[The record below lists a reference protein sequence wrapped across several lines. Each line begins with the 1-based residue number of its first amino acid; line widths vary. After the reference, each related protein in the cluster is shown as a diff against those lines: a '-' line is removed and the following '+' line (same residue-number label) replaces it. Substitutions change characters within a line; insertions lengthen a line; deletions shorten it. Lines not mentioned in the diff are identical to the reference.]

1 MRPVFLA
8 LFCVL
13 AQGFLPAQA
22 VPAQP
27 GSAVSVQAPAPVTLP
42 RVRLE
47 TSYGPIL
54 LELEPVKAPKTVA
67 NFLAYVKA
75 GHFAGTI
82 FHRVIPG
89 FMIQGGGMTEAMV
102 EKPSQGPIPNE
113 AALSGLKNLKG
124 TLAMARTEDPDSAQ
138 AQFFINT
145 SDNTSLDPTL
155 DPRGGMPPGGKP
167 GEAGDAVFGRV
178 VEGMENVLKIEQVKT
193 VWRRGSQNVPDYP
206 VRIKSATL
214 IAP

>member
-8 LFCVL
+8 LACL
-13 AQGFLPAQA
+13 SALLSAQ
-22 VPAQP
+22 VPAPKNQVAIP
-27 GSAVSVQAPAPVTLP
+27 EKIQAPAPKSLP

-54 LELEPVKAPKTVA
+54 LELEPEKAPKTVA

-89 FMIQGGGMTEAMV
+89 FMIQGGGLTEAMV
-102 EKPSQGPIPNE
+102 EKSSQPPVPNE
-113 AALSGLKNLKG
+113 AALCGLKNLAG
-124 TLAMARTEDPDSAQ
+124 TLAMARTDNPDSAT

-145 SDNTSLDPTL
+145 ADNPALDP
-155 DPRGGMPPGGKP
+155 KP
-167 GEAGDAVFGRV
+167 GEAGYTVFGRV
-178 VEGMENVLKIEQVKT
+178 VEGMENVAKIEQVRT
-193 VWRRGSQNVPDYP
+193 VWRRGMQNVPDYT
-206 VRIKSATL
+206 VRIKAATL
-214 IAP
+214 LAP

>member
-1 MRPVFLA
+1 MRPVFLT

-13 AQGFLPAQA
+13 AQGFLPAQT

-27 GSAVSVQAPAPVTLP
+27 GSAISVKAPAPVTLP

-54 LELEPVKAPKTVA
+54 LELEPEKAPKTVA

-89 FMIQGGGMTEAMV
+89 FMIQGGGLTEAMV
-102 EKPSQGPIPNE
+102 EKPSLGPIPNE

-145 SDNTSLDPTL
+145 GDNASLDP
-155 DPRGGMPPGGKP
+155 KP
-167 GEAGDAVFGRV
+167 GEAGYAVFGRV